1 MAHPLIAVPMYP
13 RLRPGRVQGWA
24 EDGVGLPARYV
35 DALRRAGAQEALFL
49 PELDDDAGEDLLAR
63 VDGLLLTGGG
73 DLDPATYDDA
83 ASETVYGVSAV
94 RDACELA
101 LVRAAM
107 ARAVP
112 TLAICRG
119 HQVLA
124 VALGAKLDQHITD
137 RPGLLDHGK
146 PGVVDG
152 GRAHPVRVEPDSKL
166 ARAIGTTTP
175 TVSCHHHQAV
185 MAIGPET
192 RVVAT
197 ADDGIVEGIELTGG
211 DAWIVG
217 VQWHPEDTAGSDP
230 TQQALFDTFVQQ
242 CAT

>member
-1 MAHPLIAVPMYP
+1 MPSA
-13 RLRPGRVQGWA
+13 RLA
-24 EDGVGLPARYV
+24 PA
-35 DALRRAGAQEALFL
+35 
-49 PELDDDAGEDLLAR
+49 LDSLA
-63 VDGLLLTGGG
+63 
-73 DLDPATYDDA
+73 PK
-83 ASETVYGVSAV
+83 ASSSE
-94 RDACELA
+94 
-101 LVRAAM
+101 
-107 ARAVP
+107 
-112 TLAICRG
+112 
-119 HQVLA
+119 
-124 VALGAKLDQHITD
+124 
-137 RPGLLDHGK
+137 HGT

-152 GRAHPVRVEPDSKL
+152 ARAHPVRVEPDSKL

-185 MAIGPET
+185 MALGPET

-242 CAT
+242 CAA

>member
-1 MAHPLIAVPMYP
+1 MSRPLIAVPMYP
-13 RLRPGRVQGWA
+13 RLGPGRVQGWA
-24 EDGVGLPARYV
+24 DDGVGLPARYV

-49 PELDDDAGEDLLAR
+49 PELDDDAGDELLHR
-63 VDGLLLTGGG
+63 VDGLLLAGGG

-83 ASETVYGVSAV
+83 RSETVYGVSAA

-101 LVRAAM
+101 LVRTAI
-107 ARAVP
+107 ARDVP

-124 VALGAKLDQHITD
+124 VALGATLDQHITG
-137 RPGLLDHGK
+137 RPELLDHGK
-146 PGVVDG
+146 PGVDG
-152 GRAHPVRVEPDSKL
+152 GARAHPVHVEPDSKL
-166 ARAIGTTTP
+166 ARALGTTNP

-185 MAIGPET
+185 TTIGPQT

-197 ADDGIVEGIELTGG
+197 ANDGVVEGIELTDG

-230 TQQALFDTFVQQ
+230 IQQALFDTFVQ
-242 CAT
+242 ASSP